1 MKKLRK
7 FTAKSST
14 HTKKPA
20 DCKVFFF
27 SLLNSVKAKY
37 SSLYEQI
44 CWHFHSFYNS
54 LLLQRLLNAMHKT
67 QQTKVSCLVCNAK
80 AICVP
85 VSWDVSDSFSIRHFF
100 LFECRFT
107 REKKERLNR
116 GRVQSVTSLQE
127 CKCKT
132 EQPRNRNDEDMHTN
146 HKQER
151 TMQEYRVCDTI
162 HCSVIFLGGVS
173 LLSCWKGT
181 LTNIKQ
187 RQCKKK
193 TVEKSYINKQTR

>member
-85 VSWDVSDSFSIRHFF
+85 VS
-100 LFECRFT
+100 
-107 REKKERLNR
+107 
-116 GRVQSVTSLQE
+116 
-127 CKCKT
+127 
-132 EQPRNRNDEDMHTN
+132 
-146 HKQER
+146 
-151 TMQEYRVCDTI
+151 
-162 HCSVIFLGGVS
+162 
-173 LLSCWKGT
+173 
-181 LTNIKQ
+181 
-187 RQCKKK
+187 
-193 TVEKSYINKQTR
+193 